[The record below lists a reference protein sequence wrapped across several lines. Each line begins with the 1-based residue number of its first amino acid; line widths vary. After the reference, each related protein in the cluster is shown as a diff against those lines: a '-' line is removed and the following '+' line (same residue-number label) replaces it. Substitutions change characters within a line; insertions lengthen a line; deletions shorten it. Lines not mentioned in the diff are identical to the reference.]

1 MATWRFVH
9 AADLHL
15 DSPFVGLRNYQEK
28 LAQDLLAATF
38 TAFQRIVDLCLDSG
52 AEFLLLAG
60 DLFDGPGRSLRAQLR
75 LRREL
80 ERLAAAGI
88 ETFIVHGNHDHLG
101 GKGVTLS
108 WPEGVQVFPAGQV
121 EMAEVRRRGATLA
134 RIYGLS
140 HAGPE
145 EPDNLALKFPAA
157 ARGPFAIGLLHANL
171 DRNPE
176 HENYAP
182 CALADLAAPGYDYW
196 ALGHIHRPGVRREA
210 QPAVVY
216 AGNPQGRHLKEAGPR
231 GCYLV
236 EVDGHVARPRFHD
249 TMVISWEE
257 ASQDVSALENLD
269 QVMAALEQT
278 LEERRPTP
286 PQQGSIL
293 RFSLQGRGPAHR
305 ELRLPGTLEE
315 ILEQLREVGQ
325 SREPWVWVE
334 RLHAATAPVWDL
346 AALSQGT
353 DLVATLLRQLA
364 GAREAPEISP
374 EIQKFLQPLY
384 HHPLAR
390 RYLPPLESLERP
402 GLLEEVTADLLDLL
416 LPGED

>member
-15 DSPFVGLRNYQEK
+15 DSPFVGLKDSHQE
-28 LAQDLLAATF
+28 LARDLLAATF
-38 TAFQRIVDLCLDSG
+38 TAFQRIVDLCLESG

-101 GKGVTLS
+101 GKSVTLS
-108 WPEGVQVFPAGQV
+108 WPRGVQVFPAGQV

-145 EPDNLALKFPAA
+145 EPDNLALRFPAPD
-157 ARGPFAIGLLHANL
+157 RGPFAIGLLHANL
-171 DRNPE
+171 DRNAE

-182 CALADLAAPGYDYW
+182 CALADLTSRPYDYW
-196 ALGHIHRPGVRREA
+196 ALGHIHRPGIRREA

-236 EVDGHVARPRFHD
+236 EVDGHQVRAQFHP
-249 TMVISWEE
+249 TGVISWEE
-257 ASQDVSALENLD
+257 ASLDVSALENID
-269 QVMAALEQT
+269 QVLEALEKT
-278 LEERRPTP
+278 LEERRPVP
-286 PQQGSIL
+286 PQQGLIL
-293 RFSLQGRGPAHR
+293 RLSLQGRGPAHR
-305 ELRLPGTLEE
+305 ELQLPGTGDE
-315 ILEQLREVGQ
+315 ILEQLREIGQ

-334 RLHAATAPVWDL
+334 RLDAATRPAWDL
-346 AALSQGT
+346 ATLSRGT
-353 DLVATLLRQLA
+353 DLVATLLGQLA
-364 GAREAPEISP
+364 GARGSQEISQ
-374 EIQKFLQPLY
+374 EIQRLLQPLY
-384 HHPLAR
+384 HHPVAH
-390 RYLPPLESLERP
+390 RYLPPLESLDNP
-402 GLLEEVTADLLDLL
+402 DLLNEVAADLLARL
-416 LPGED
+416 LPEED